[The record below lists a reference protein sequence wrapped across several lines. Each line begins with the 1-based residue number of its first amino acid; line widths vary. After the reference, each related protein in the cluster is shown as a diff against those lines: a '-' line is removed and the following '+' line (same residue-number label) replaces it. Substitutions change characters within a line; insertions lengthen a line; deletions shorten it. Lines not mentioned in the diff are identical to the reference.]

1 MTHRT
6 DDWMSRINS
15 TPKPYKMMERKSEVS
30 KPWICLPVLLFRTLT
45 FAASYALTIS
55 EVTQNNKNPVLVG
68 KWLSG
73 GPQPQGVVSARWAD
87 PDWIDVTLRIR
98 AEGIQFANDLNTFS
112 LPGFATVD
120 LYVAGELRGLMNN
133 VKAFV
138 AVTNLFDNRE
148 KPDRYQ
154 YWRPAHRMGRFENS
168 LLRTPGLNALR
179 RT

>member
-15 TPKPYKMMERKSEVS
+15 TPKPYKMMETKSEVS
-30 KPWICLPVLLFRTLT
+30 KPWICFPVLLFRTLT

-55 EVTQNNKNPVLVG
+55 EVTQNNKNPALVG

-73 GPQPQGVVSARWAD
+73 GPQHQGVVSARWAD
-87 PDWIDVTLRIR
+87 PDWIVVTLRIR
-98 AEGIQFANDLNTFS
+98 AEGIQFANDLNTFK
-112 LPGFATVD
+112 LPGYVTVD
-120 LYVAGELRGLMNN
+120 LYVARELRELMNN

-148 KPDRYQ
+148 KPDCYQ
-154 YWRPAHRMGRFENS
+154 YRRPAHCVGGLKIRF
-168 LLRTPGLNALR
+168 
-179 RT
+179 

>member
-1 MTHRT
+1 
-6 DDWMSRINS
+6 
-15 TPKPYKMMERKSEVS
+15 
-30 KPWICLPVLLFRTLT
+30 
-45 FAASYALTIS
+45 
-55 EVTQNNKNPVLVG
+55 VG

-120 LYVAGELRGLMNN
+120 LYVAGELRELMNN